1 MSLIYKY
8 VVKDNDMFG
17 QDLLRAVD
25 TTLALAFRPTVTH
38 TNRQSANKLNNNQT
52 IESVVPQVR
61 VVDGMTVST
70 DAYKATFK
78 FSALQHIIND
88 KDANLAIDAL
98 LAYITA
104 HRADIIAGTKPVAAA
119 DLTVGA

>member
-17 QDLLRAVD
+17 QDILRAVD

-52 IESVVPQVR
+52 VESVVPQVR

-88 KDANLAIDAL
+88 EDANLAIDAL
-98 LAYITA
+98 LAYIST
-104 HRADIIAGTKPVAAA
+104 HRADIIAGTKPVAAT

>member
-1 MSLIYKY
+1 MSVVYKY

-17 QDLLRAVD
+17 QDILRAVSQ
-25 TTLALAFRPTVTH
+25 TLALAFRPTVTH

-52 IESVVPQVR
+52 IESIVPQVR
-61 VVDGMTVST
+61 LVDGMSVST

-88 KDANLAIDAL
+88 GDANLAIDAL
-98 LAYITA
+98 LAYINT
-104 HRADIIAGTKPVAAA
+104 HRAAIIAGTKPIAVA
-119 DLTVGA
+119 DLTVGT